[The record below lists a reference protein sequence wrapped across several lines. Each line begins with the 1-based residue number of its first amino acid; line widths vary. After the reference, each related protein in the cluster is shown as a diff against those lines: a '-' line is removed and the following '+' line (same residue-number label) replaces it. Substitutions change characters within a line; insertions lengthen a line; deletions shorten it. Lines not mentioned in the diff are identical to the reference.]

1 VATADPTAADCRT
14 RYRAAHDSGRRGLA
28 QVKWVV
34 LHSTEGGTAEAV
46 ARYFSTPAASGSAHL
61 VVDDNACYRCLPNDV
76 IPWAAPGANAAGF
89 HIEQAAFAQWAASAW
104 LRHRPMLERGAY
116 KAAYHCL
123 LFGVPPYFVKADGLR
138 RGMRGVTT
146 HAECTRAFG
155 GTHTDPGDGWPRSFF
170 MDRLRA
176 YFDELREADVRRL

>member
-1 VATADPTAADCRT
+1 VPTDPTAADCRT
-14 RYRAAHDSGRRGLA
+14 RYRAAHDSGHRGLA

-34 LHSTEGGTAEAV
+34 LHSTEGGTAETV
-46 ARYFSTPAASGSAHL
+46 ARYFST
-61 VVDDNACYRCLPNDV
+61 
-76 IPWAAPGANAAGF
+76 
-89 HIEQAAFAQWAASAW
+89 
-104 LRHRPMLERGAY
+104 
-116 KAAYHCL
+116 AYHCL

-155 GTHTDPGDGWPRSFF
+155 GSHTDPGDGWPRSFF

-176 YFDELREADVRRL
+176 YFEDLREADVRRL